1 MVSTDATDPISSKCK
16 RNKIENEEKFVL
28 STYSLTKLL
37 NEDYETS
44 NYGPYSSGHFL
55 VNKACSILFL

>member
-1 MVSTDATDPISSKCK
+1 MVLTDATDPIFSKCK

-44 NYGPYSSGHFL
+44 NCGPYSPGHFW
-55 VNKACSILFL
+55 VK